1 MRNSYAS
8 YCLRA
13 LMLAVASLIA
23 CGAAVMAGVAASP
36 SLAAGGCAFPTLSK
50 PFQSFQD
57 SNDYFLAPGGDFETG
72 VGGWAVSGG
81 SGVVAGSESFGVG
94 SQSDAS
100 SLALPVKGSAVT
112 SPWICVTS
120 AAPTFRMFIKNNGNK
135 GYMDGQLA
143 VYLNFTG
150 GSGNVQQVKIAA
162 LTSKTAGWRLTKP
175 ISFIQYIST
184 PLKSGY
190 ANISFTIK
198 PNDDHGNWQ
207 LDDFYVDPYKSG

>member
-1 MRNSYAS
+1 
-8 YCLRA
+8 
-13 LMLAVASLIA
+13 MLALAGLVA
-23 CGAAVMAGVAASP
+23 CGAASMAGVAASP
-36 SLAAGGCAFPTLSK
+36 SLAAEGCVFPTLSH
-50 PFQSFQD
+50 PFQSFND

-72 VGGWAVSGG
+72 VGDWVVSEGG
-81 SGVVAGSESFGVG
+81 GVVAGSESFGVG
-94 SQSDAS
+94 SQSHAW
-100 SLALPVKGSAVT
+100 SLALPVKGTAVT

-120 AAPTFRMFIKNNGNK
+120 DAPTFRMFIKNKGNNNH
-135 GYMDGQLA
+135 MDGQLA

-150 GSGNVQQVKIAA
+150 GSGKVQQVKIAA
-162 LTSKTAGWRLTKP
+162 LTSKTPGWTLTKP

-184 PLKSGY
+184 PLKNGY